1 VARTIKS
8 RPRDRARLLVALCL
22 LASASALHAVSP
34 LVTDDADTVE
44 LDKLQLNCDF
54 FVVRTG
60 SSSLYSGQLNP
71 VRGLTPRLELGA
83 IFGYQWRNGSG
94 MTPTTTDAD
103 DITDLTIAPKIRLL
117 ETPEDKLKFSA
128 RIDLKLPTA
137 SKRNGLGTGDPDL
150 GLVGIATYTVGK
162 TSFDSNLGYYAI
174 DISRT
179 DFDNDR
185 WFIGEAVR
193 QRVND
198 NWTVVGEA
206 YGLVP
211 NTGAGGH
218 ATWYFSVGPQWNVR
232 DHILVTALI
241 GGAAGHH
248 SPDLT
253 GTFEV
258 TLLF

>member
-1 VARTIKS
+1 M
-8 RPRDRARLLVALCL
+8 
-22 LASASALHAVSP
+22 
-34 LVTDDADTVE
+34 TDDADTVE

-94 MTPTTTDAD
+94 TTPTTSDAN
-103 DITDLTIAPKIRLL
+103 DITDLTIAPKLRLW
-117 ETPEDKLKFSA
+117 ERADDKLKFSA

-137 SKRNGLGTGDPDL
+137 SKRNGLGTGDPDV
-150 GLVGIATYTVGK
+150 GLVGIATYTLGK
-162 TSFDSNLGYYAI
+162 TSIDSNLGYYAI
-174 DISRT
+174 DISRS
-179 DFDNDR
+179 DFANDR

-193 QRVND
+193 QPVNE
-198 NWTVVGEA
+198 NWTVVAEA

-211 NTGAGGH
+211 NTGAGDH
-218 ATWYFSVGPQWNVR
+218 ANWYFSAGPQWNVR
-232 DHILVTALI
+232 DLVVVTALI
-241 GGAAGHH
+241 GGAAGHR